1 MEHTDDANAFSKVL
15 QEEIEAIDS
24 LRDDIDEE
32 EINFRKLFN
41 EQLEEAEAWQHKDNK
56 YCTILYKKLEKL
68 IHCTLCVWE
77 IENES
82 NWLSANSMSIK

>member
-1 MEHTDDANAFSKVL
+1 MERTDDANAFSKVL

-41 EQLEEAEAWQHKDNK
+41 EQLEETEAWQHKYNK
-56 YCTILYKKLEKL
+56 YCTILYK
-68 IHCTLCVWE
+68 
-77 IENES
+77 N
-82 NWLSANSMSIK
+82 